1 MRPLYRARQFW
12 QGLTAAPLSAEA
24 RQLVER
30 ILSPAEQQG
39 FDRLAPV
46 DQWHSYQVLRLL
58 QRHGHDEP
66 ALLKAALLHDIG
78 KTRAPLSLLDRTVA
92 VLGRLL
98 IPGRAAA
105 FGVPDEREG
114 TDLIAIVAETEAED
128 PFKRQQIKKEIRQ
141 HVGRGSLI
149 TVAYVDLVPPRWLV
163 KTSSGKVARGAN
175 REKWLAARSQRS
187 SGTN

>member
-105 FGVPDEREG
+105 WEKRSLEAATRWQRPFVIHRRHPEWSAELLAAAGSDER
-114 TDLIAIVAETEAED
+114 TI
-128 PFKRQQIKKEIRQ
+128 
-141 HVGRGSLI
+141 
-149 TVAYVDLVPPRWLV
+149 DLVRRHQDRPAGTGENDRL
-163 KTSSGKVARGAN
+163 
-175 REKWLAARSQRS
+175 LALLQWADDQ
-187 SGTN
+187 N